1 MPDQVGPFELARRMR
16 TNGVTVYARP
26 AYEEEVLPRRF
37 FGRTSLILN
46 APEAIRRVLVD
57 NHEAYARTNATI
69 RILRPLLG
77 SGLFLSEG
85 PDWRHQRRMLAPSF
99 TPRAASLLAPHM
111 LPPIEATVAELQAAR
126 GAPVNLFA
134 AVQRL
139 ALEIAGRTMFSLE
152 MNADGGRLRELV
164 GRYSVR
170 FARPHLL
177 DFLAPMGIPTPLD
190 LARRWFGRGW
200 MAFFEGL
207 MARRRQAGAAEPR
220 DLFDLLLAA
229 RDPETGQ
236 AFSPTQLRDQAA
248 TMIMAGHETTAVAL
262 SWALYLLALAPEVQ
276 ERAAEEAKR
285 AGTGPDGAPRL
296 DDLAYARAVVDETM
310 RLYPPAYVIV
320 RAAREPDEVA
330 GVRVRP
336 GDLIVVSPW
345 LLHRHRRRWSDP
357 DAFDPERFMPGAPP
371 IQRYAYL
378 PFGVGPRVCI
388 GAHFA
393 LTEAVLVLARLL
405 RRFRVELAS
414 GRPVMPVAIVTTQPD
429 YQPPFRLHPRA

>member
-1 MPDQVGPFELARRMR
+1 
-16 TNGVTVYARP
+16 
-26 AYEEEVLPRRF
+26 
-37 FGRTSLILN
+37 
-46 APEAIRRVLVD
+46 
-57 NHEAYARTNATI
+57 
-69 RILRPLLG
+69 
-77 SGLFLSEG
+77 
-85 PDWRHQRRMLAPSF
+85 
-99 TPRAASLLAPHM
+99 
-111 LPPIEATVAELQAAR
+111 
-126 GAPVNLFA
+126 
-134 AVQRL
+134 
-139 ALEIAGRTMFSLE
+139 
-152 MNADGGRLRELV
+152 
-164 GRYSVR
+164 
-170 FARPHLL
+170 
-177 DFLAPMGIPTPLD
+177 
-190 LARRWFGRGW
+190 
-200 MAFFEGL
+200 
-207 MARRRQAGAAEPR
+207 
-220 DLFDLLLAA
+220 
-229 RDPETGQ
+229 
-236 AFSPTQLRDQAA
+236 
-248 TMIMAGHETTAVAL
+248 MIMAGHETTAVAL

-296 DDLAYARAVVDETM
+296 DDLAYVRAVVDETM

-405 RRFRVELAS
+405 RLFRVELAS

-429 YQPPFRLHPRA
+429 HQPPFRLHPRA